1 MKVTFPKNIKKGILS
16 WMSLNVWPISI
27 TIVQL
32 FLVALWVGLALAT
45 FSAVSKTGT
54 KAAGLLFAI
63 PVLIIF
69 IVIAFFKVSEMWILE
84 YISKL
89 VRNKFFDV
97 QKKYQENFEKQ
108 NETEISIKEAEQVEQ
123 TQIIEQKIEDKTK
136 EKDIIKEIEKWWL
149 I

>member
-1 MKVTFPKNIKKGILS
+1 MKVTFPKNIKKWILS

-32 FLVALWVGLALAT
+32 FLIALWVWLALAT
-45 FSAVSKTGT
+45 FSAVSKTST

-108 NETEISIKEAEQVEQ
+108 NATEITIKEAEQTEQ
-123 TQIIEQKIEDKTK
+123 TQIIEQKIEDKNK
-136 EKDIIKEIEKWWL
+136 EQNMIDEIEKWWL

>member
-1 MKVTFPKNIKKGILS
+1 
-16 WMSLNVWPISI
+16 
-27 TIVQL
+27 
-32 FLVALWVGLALAT
+32 
-45 FSAVSKTGT
+45 
-54 KAAGLLFAI
+54 
-63 PVLIIF
+63 
-69 IVIAFFKVSEMWILE
+69 LE

-136 EKDIIKEIEKWWL
+136 EKDIIKEIEK
-149 I
+149 

>member
-1 MKVTFPKNIKKGILS
+1 M
-16 WMSLNVWPISI
+16 
-27 TIVQL
+27 
-32 FLVALWVGLALAT
+32 
-45 FSAVSKTGT
+45 
-54 KAAGLLFAI
+54 
-63 PVLIIF
+63 
-69 IVIAFFKVSEMWILE
+69 E

-136 EKDIIKEIEKWWL
+136 EKDIIKEIEK
-149 I
+149 